1 MAKKETSKVYMNTH
15 YGSDSEEAMIESFSK
30 KEVEVDEE
38 ETIKNGDKV
47 KIEALDSGNV
57 KMFKICM
64 SKGENSPEIS
74 KICIDKKVGD
84 EIEFK
89 NKKCRILEALR

>member
-1 MAKKETSKVYMNTH
+1 
-15 YGSDSEEAMIESFSK
+15 
-30 KEVEVDEE
+30 
-38 ETIKNGDKV
+38 
-47 KIEALDSGNV
+47 
-57 KMFKICM
+57 MFKICM

-89 NKKCRILEALR
+89 NKKCRILEALRQKDHFYF